1 MTAKDLLISNAKVV
15 FTCRNKIKIMNVINS
30 LPEKSKKNA
39 NFIQLDLESFKSIAN
54 FANEIKSKYQKID
67 ILINNAG
74 MMARII
80 IKLKMDLLMHIK

>member
-1 MTAKDLLISNAKVV
+1 
-15 FTCRNKIKIMNVINS
+15 MNVINS